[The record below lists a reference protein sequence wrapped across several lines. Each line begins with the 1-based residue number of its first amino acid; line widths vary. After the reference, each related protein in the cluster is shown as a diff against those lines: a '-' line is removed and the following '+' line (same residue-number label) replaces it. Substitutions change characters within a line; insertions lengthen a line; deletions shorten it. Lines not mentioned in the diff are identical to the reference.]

1 MSNKLSNRANSIE
14 LSGIRKFYNKVQKV
28 EGSISLTLGQPDFKV
43 PKVIKDGMILAIE
56 ENKTVYTANAGI
68 VELREEISNYLRGFN
83 INYDKDEI
91 CVTVG
96 GSEGLTTTFLAIINS
111 GDKVLIP
118 SPGYPAYESN
128 TKLCG
133 GIPIEYSLNE
143 KDFSLELQKLEE
155 LIEKEKPKAIVI
167 SFPSNPTG
175 GILSKEN
182 KEGLIEILK
191 NKDIL
196 IITDEI
202 YTSIY
207 YGGEYHSLA
216 QSREVLNK
224 IIYVSGFSK
233 MFSMTG
239 LRLGYVCASPEIMN
253 GILKVH
259 QYNVSCA
266 TSIVQYGVMEGLKKG
281 LTEVEKMKGEFEK
294 RRDYVY
300 DRLIK
305 MGLTTNM
312 PQGAFYIF
320 PSIKK
325 FGMTSEAFCDKLLY
339 EKKIAVVPGSAFG
352 TKGEG
357 YFRISY
363 AYSMEE
369 LTLALD
375 KIEEFIGE
383 LCTVDEKKRS

>member
-1 MSNKLSNRANSIE
+1 MGNKLSNRANSIE

-28 EGSISLTLGQPDFKV
+28 EGAISLTLGQPDFQV

-68 VELREEISNYLRGFN
+68 IELREEISNYLKGFN
-83 INYDKDEI
+83 IKYDKDDI

-96 GSEGLTTTFLAIINS
+96 GSEGLTTVFLALINS

-143 KDFSLELQKLEE
+143 NDFSLELKKLEE
-155 LIEKEKPKAIVI
+155 LIENEKPKAIVI

-207 YGGEYHSLA
+207 YDKEYHSLA
-216 QSREVLNK
+216 QSSEVLNK
-224 IIYVSGFSK
+224 IIYISGFSK

-239 LRLGYVCASPEIMN
+239 LRLGYVCASPEIMS

-266 TSIVQYGVMEGLKKG
+266 TSIVQYGVVEGLKKG
-281 LTEVEKMKGEFEK
+281 LIEIEKMKDEFEK

-300 DRLIK
+300 ARLIK
-305 MGLTTNM
+305 MGLTTNK
-312 PQGAFYIF
+312 PEGAFYIF

-325 FGMTSEAFCDKLLY
+325 FGLTSEEFCDKLLY
-339 EKKIAVVPGSAFG
+339 EKKIAVVPGCAFG
-352 TKGEG
+352 TMGEG

-375 KIEEFIGE
+375 KIEEFICE
-383 LCTVDEKKRS
+383 L